1 VAFHLTALAAG
12 EAVSRFCARQAPGRT
27 SSSCP
32 TSSEARGAEA
42 RGPCRRRQTRQV
54 SACRRVRAPEFS
66 ESGAALAQP
75 SSVSPGG
82 HSPATVRPPDRH
94 ATVERASPLRSVLE
108 HGRSIRN
115 RWESRNCDGR
125 AVIARRVWS
134 RETDAPRS
142 RDGSRDFAQTTRS
155 PTDVVVRGPPIAHH
169 PEGAASDIEQRET
182 QTTYKRNLNRRC
194 CGPGP
199 RRSTN
204 KGRNACESLD
214 WPLRSVCWL
223 CQGTPY
229 RRPPAVPRRRRTA
242 PGRSKVS
249 GGESSQGGS

>member
-1 VAFHLTALAAG
+1 MMQCIRHRTVTSRARQVTFCRKPMSEVGYAPDVAFHLTALAAG
-12 EAVSRFCARQAPGRT
+12 EAVSLFCARQAPGRT

-115 RWESRNCDGR
+115 CWESRNCDAAPSSQEGCGAER
-125 AVIARRVWS
+125 PMPRVLV
-134 RETDAPRS
+134 T
-142 RDGSRDFAQTTRS
+142 
-155 PTDVVVRGPPIAHH
+155 VRG
-169 PEGAASDIEQRET
+169 ASR
-182 QTTYKRNLNRRC
+182 KRR
-194 CGPGP
+194 
-199 RRSTN
+199 
-204 KGRNACESLD
+204 D
-214 WPLRSVCWL
+214 
-223 CQGTPY
+223 
-229 RRPPAVPRRRRTA
+229 RRRMSWFAVRPLHTTPKERRA
-242 PGRSKVS
+242 TSNRERRKRHTR
-249 GGESSQGGS
+249 EI